1 MQFTLDQLRCLETIE
16 RTGTFAA
23 AARELHR
30 VPSAITYLVRQLE
43 DALGVTL
50 FERVGRGT
58 VLTPAGRQILE
69 RSRPLLDQAR
79 ALDAVAKHLASGWEA
94 ELRIVVDGALPMA
107 PIAACLARFADP
119 NVPTRLRID
128 VEHQEGVLDQ
138 LERLDADLALYLG
151 FDSEAEST
159 AYALTPL
166 PPLEVV
172 LVAATGHRL
181 VGAPA
186 TDTERS
192 AYAELLVRDSAE
204 RFRNDPKPSFIGSRN
219 VAYLSDFHSKRIA
232 LLAGAGYGWIPE
244 HLVIEDLRAGRL
256 GLLDT
261 EFHRW
266 TYAPQIVR
274 RLQHPLGRAGQ
285 LFLETLS
292 ASLTANIQKT

>member
-1 MQFTLDQLRCLETIE
+1 MNFTLDQLRCLETIE

-30 VPSAITYLVRQLE
+30 VPSAVTYLVRQLE

-58 VLTPAGRQILE
+58 ALTAAGRQILE
-69 RSRPLLDQAR
+69 RSRPLLEQAR
-79 ALDAVAKHLASGWEA
+79 GLDAVAKHLASGWEA

-119 NVPTRLRID
+119 EVPTRLRID
-128 VEHQEGVLDQ
+128 VEHQEGVIDQ
-138 LERLDADLALYLG
+138 LERLDADFALYLG
-151 FDSEAEST
+151 FDSDAEAAPYVLS
-159 AYALTPL
+159 AL

-172 LVAATGHRL
+172 LVAAATHRL
-181 VGAPA
+181 TQASA
-186 TDTERS
+186 TDTER
-192 AYAELLVRDSAE
+192 AAFAELLVRDSAE

-244 HLVIEDLRAGRL
+244 HLVASDLNDGRL
-256 GLLDT
+256 ALLAT

-266 TYAPQIVR
+266 TYSPQVVR
-274 RLQHPLGRAGQ
+274 RAEHPLGRAGS
-285 LFLETLS
+285 LFLATLND
-292 ASLTANIQKT
+292 ALGADIQDS